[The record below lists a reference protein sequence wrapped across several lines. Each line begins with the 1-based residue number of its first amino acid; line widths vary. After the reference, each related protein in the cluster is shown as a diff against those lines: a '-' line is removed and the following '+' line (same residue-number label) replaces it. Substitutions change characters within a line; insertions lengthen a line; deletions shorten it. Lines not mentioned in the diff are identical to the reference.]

1 MSLPRYITL
10 EGVDAVGKTTLLD
23 RLRSHYESRGQQVCI
38 KPEFPLS
45 QDIAVPI
52 NDALARSI
60 FIAEGFASGP
70 AAAFFFMLYAEM
82 AAITALPRQ
91 PRMLIGDRGLDSL
104 CIYQG
109 AFVAGRTL
117 FRPERI
123 VSALESLYAS
133 LGLRIPDRTLLL
145 TLPAPA
151 LSSRFAKRNGRSPS
165 PQELAQL
172 LWLQEQFEAVAA
184 HKARFVVLDVEDEPN
199 SVLDRA
205 VRAIET

>member
-1 MSLPRYITL
+1 MSQPRYITL
-10 EGVDAVGKTTLLD
+10 EGIDAVGKTTLLN

-45 QDIAVPI
+45 QDIAAPI

-70 AAAFFFMLYAEM
+70 AAAFFFMLHAEM
-82 AAITALPRQ
+82 VAIADLPRQ
-91 PRMLIGDRGLDSL
+91 PCMLIGDRGLDSL
-104 CIYQG
+104 CLYQG
-109 AFVAGRTL
+109 AFIADRAL
-117 FRPERI
+117 FQPERT

-133 LGLRIPDRTLLL
+133 LGLPIPDRTLLL
-145 TLPAPA
+145 TLPATA
-151 LSSRFAKRNGRSPS
+151 LSSRFAKRNGRSPT

-184 HKARFVVLDVEDEPN
+184 YKSRFVVLDVQDDPD
-199 SVLDRA
+199 SVLNRA
-205 VRAIET
+205 VRAIES